1 MAVLEK
7 IRQRKKILAIV
18 IGAALVAFII
28 EVGIE
33 ALGRQASNS
42 TAAKVG
48 SEKIDIMA
56 FQKRVEQEAAADQN
70 NPQSSQID
78 QAVRQQQVLNM
89 MINETLLNQEYEK
102 VGIEVSDN
110 EITELMVGKNASPA
124 ARQFAQQVGA
134 ETPAQVQ
141 EILNNPTKFGA
152 TADQLV
158 ELRNEWNKLQ
168 EDLVKQLQM
177 AKLQMLIDGGLQAN
191 DLDRKQMAE
200 DESTTNY
207 ITFVK
212 KDFAGMDDSKY
223 TVSDQELKAEW
234 EKHKASYRLEEET
247 RDIHY
252 IAVNITPSPADI
264 AAANKVADQAWAALN
279 RGTGIDSVRIMGKV
293 QIDTVMQTLDKFT
306 NKAVKD
312 FVAGASLGA
321 TKRDTVMNNHYT
333 MYKLINKL
341 VSIDSV
347 NYSMVI
353 VPGAK
358 STQDSAMAML
368 QGGKTPE
375 EVAKAIKGAQMAED
389 RWERIYMIPDSLKRK
404 FESAGEGYFVMNS
417 SDQGATLLKVNEKK
431 APKTFYTLA
440 TVTYDAY
447 ASTKTH
453 DDARAKLQD
462 FLNKNKTA
470 KAFAENA
477 AKAGFQAVPAS
488 ITPSSPQLG
497 ANPYTGQG
505 IKDTRKAVKWAFDSD
520 KGDVSPIFSDNNDYL
535 VAVCLDEIYD
545 GDYMPWNAPQVKEA
559 LTTKVRNSKK
569 ADALMAQ
576 YKGKASDLNGYAKL
590 MGVKVDSA
598 QVVFGSNFIPKLEN
612 EPGLIGRIA
621 GSQKGKTVGPWKG
634 ENGVY
639 VFTVYDVKTDGR
651 KPSKE
656 ELDQRFKQQ
665 RGGGL
670 YANPNAMAYVLS
682 RATKVKRSLI
692 NFY

>member
-7 IRQRKKILAIV
+7 IRARKKILAIV
-18 IGAALVAFII
+18 IGAALLAFII

-48 SEKIDIMA
+48 SEKIDIMQ
-56 FQKRVEQEAAADQN
+56 FQQRMEKEAAADQN
-70 NPQSSQID
+70 NQRANQQD
-78 QAVRQQQVLNM
+78 QAVRQQQVLNT
-89 MINETLLNQEYEK
+89 MINETLLKQEYEK
-102 VGIEVSDN
+102 VGIEVSDH
-110 EITELMVGKNASPA
+110 EITELMVGKNPAPA
-124 ARQFAQQVGA
+124 AMQFAQQVGA
-134 ETPAQVQ
+134 ESPAQVQ
-141 EILNNPTKFGA
+141 EILTNPAKFGA
-152 TADQLV
+152 TSDQLV
-158 ELRNEWNKLQ
+158 EMRNEWNKLQ
-168 EDLVKQLQM
+168 ESIVDQLQM
-177 AKLQMLIDGGLQAN
+177 TKLQMLVAGGLQAN
-191 DLDRKQMAE
+191 DLDRAQMAE
-200 DESTTNY
+200 DEATTCY

-212 KDFAGMDDSKY
+212 KDFAGMDDAKF

-234 EKHKASYRLEEET
+234 EKNKEMYRLEEET

-252 IAVNITPSPADI
+252 IALNVVPSPTDI
-264 AAANKVADQAWAALN
+264 QAANKVADNAWAALQK
-279 RGTGIDSVRIMGKV
+279 GTGIDSVRILGTV
-293 QIDTVMQTLDKFT
+293 QIDTVMQTLDKYT

-312 FVAGASLGA
+312 FVAGANIGS
-321 TKRDTVMNNHYT
+321 TKRDTVINNHHT
-333 MYKLINKL
+333 MYKLINKM

-358 STQDSAMAML
+358 STQDSALAML

-389 RWERIYMIPDSLKRK
+389 RWERIYMVPDSLKRK

-417 SDQGATLLKVNEKK
+417 SNQGATLLKVNEKK

-440 TVTYDAY
+440 TITYDAY
-447 ASTKTH
+447 ASQKTH
-453 DDARAKLQD
+453 DDMRAKLQD
-462 FLNKNKTA
+462 FLNKNKNA
-470 KAFAENA
+470 KDFAENA
-477 AKAGFQAVPAS
+477 AKAGFQAMPAS
-488 ITPSSPQLG
+488 ITPSTAQLG
-497 ANPYTGQG
+497 QNPYTGQG
-505 IKDTRKAVKWAFDSD
+505 IKDTRKAVKWAFDNK
-520 KGDVSPIFSDNNDYL
+520 KGQVSPIFSDNNDYL

-545 GDYMPWNAPQVKEA
+545 GDYMPYNSPELKEM

-576 YKGKASDLNGYAKL
+576 FKGKANDLAGYAKL
-590 MGVKVDSA
+590 MGAQIDSA
-598 QVVFGSNFIPKLEN
+598 QVVFASNFVPKLEN
-612 EPGLIGRIA
+612 EPALIGRIA
-621 GSQKGKTVGPWKG
+621 GSQKGKLVGPWKG

-639 VFTVYDVKTDGR
+639 VFQVYDVKTDGR

-656 ELDQRFKQQ
+656 ELDNRYAQQ
-665 RGGGL
+665 RGGGMVG
-670 YANPNAMAYVLS
+670 NPNAMSYILS

>member
-56 FQKRVEQEAAADQN
+56 FQKRMEKEAAADQN
-70 NPQSSQID
+70 NPQSSQLD
-78 QAVRQQQVLNM
+78 QAVRQQQVLNT
-89 MINETLLNQEYEK
+89 MINETLLKQEYEK
-102 VGIEVSDN
+102 VGIEVSDH
-110 EITELMVGKNASPA
+110 EITELMVGKNPAPA
-124 ARQFAQQVGA
+124 AMQFAQQVGA
-134 ETPAQVQ
+134 ESPAQVN

-168 EDLVKQLQM
+168 ENIVEQLQM
-177 AKLQMLIDGGLQAN
+177 AKLQMLVAGGLQAN
-191 DLDRKQMAE
+191 DLDRAQMAE
-200 DESTTNY
+200 DEATTCY

-212 KDFAGMDDSKY
+212 KDFAGMDDAKY
-223 TVSDQELKAEW
+223 PVSDQELKAEW
-234 EKHKASYRLEEET
+234 EKNKELYRLDEET

-252 IAVNITPSPADI
+252 IALNVVPSQADI
-264 AAANKVADQAWAALN
+264 QAANKIADAAWTALQKGV
-279 RGTGIDSVRIMGKV
+279 GTDSVRILGTV

-306 NKAVKD
+306 NKKVKD
-312 FVAGASLGA
+312 FVAGASIGA
-321 TKRDTVMNNHYT
+321 TKRDTVINNHHV
-333 MYKLINKL
+333 MYKLTGKI
-341 VSIDSV
+341 VSLDSV

-353 VPGAK
+353 VPGGK
-358 STQDSAMAML
+358 STQDSALAML

-375 EVAKAIKGAQMAED
+375 EVAKSIKGAQMAED
-389 RWERIYMIPDSLKRK
+389 RWERIYAVPDSIKNK
-404 FESAGEGYFVMNS
+404 FANAGEGYFVMNS
-417 SDQGATLLKVNEKK
+417 GDQGATLLKVNEKK

-447 ASTKTH
+447 ASKKTN
-453 DDARAKLQD
+453 DDMRAKLQD

-477 AKAGFQAVPAS
+477 AKAGFQAMPAS
-488 ITPSSPQLG
+488 ITPSTAQLG
-497 ANPYTGQG
+497 QNPYTGQG
-505 IKDTRKAVKWAFDSD
+505 IKDTRKAVKWAFDSK
-520 KGDVSPIFSDNNDYL
+520 KGEVSPIFSDNNDYL

-545 GDYMPWNAPQVKEA
+545 GDYMPYNSSQLKEM

-576 YKGKASDLNGYAKL
+576 FKGKANDVAGYAKV
-590 MGVKVDSA
+590 MGVQVDSA
-598 QVVFGSNFIPKLEN
+598 QVVFASNFVPKLEN
-612 EPGLIGRIA
+612 EPALIGRIA
-621 GSQKGKTVGPWKG
+621 GTAKGKTVGPWKG

-639 VFTVYDVKTDGR
+639 VFQVYDVKTDGR

-656 ELDQRFKQQ
+656 ELNNRYAQQ
-665 RGGGL
+665 RGGAMVG
-670 YANPNAMAYVLS
+670 NPNAMAYILS